1 MTESRFFER
10 PSGLT
15 IGEIVSLTG
24 AEPCDG
30 VQLSHRITNIAPIDL
45 AGPAD
50 LTFMDNPKF
59 VDKLASTRAGACLMS
74 ERFEHSA
81 PSGLM
86 VLRTREPYLAF
97 VTVARK
103 FYPDSL
109 TPTSLFES
117 DGVSPGAFVHPSAR
131 LASGVKVDPG
141 AVIGPRAEI
150 GASTVI
156 GPTAVIGPR
165 VQIGHNCAIGAGTS
179 ITHAVIGNRV
189 IIHPGCHIGQ
199 DGFGYVSNTQGHVK
213 IPQIG
218 SVIIHD
224 DVEIGAGTAI
234 DRGGIRN
241 TEIGEGTKIDN
252 QVQIGHNVV
261 VGRHCII
268 VGQSGLSGSVV
279 LEDFVVLGA
288 RVGIIPH
295 ITVGKDAQLAAMS
308 WLIRDVPRGARWA
321 GFPNAKPVKQFFRE
335 MAVLERLSRPGVS
348 ITSSATGE
356 SDEKN

>member
-1 MTESRFFER
+1 MTESRFFKR

-15 IGEIVSLTG
+15 VGEIVSMTG
-24 AEPCDG
+24 AEPRDG
-30 VQLSHRITNIAPIDL
+30 VQLAHRITNVAPIDL

-50 LTFMDNPKF
+50 LTFIDNPRF

-74 ERFEHSA
+74 ERFENRA

-86 VLRTREPYLAF
+86 VLRAREPYRAF

-131 LASGVKVDPG
+131 LASGVKVDPA

-150 GASTVI
+150 GAGTVI
-156 GPTAVIGPR
+156 AANAVIGPDVR
-165 VQIGHNCAIGAGTS
+165 IGRDCAIGAGSS
-179 ITHAVIGNRV
+179 IIHTLIGDRV

-199 DGFGYVSNTQGHVK
+199 DGFGYVSNAQGHLKV
-213 IPQIG
+213 PQVG

-224 DVEIGAGTAI
+224 DVEIGAGTNV
-234 DRGGIRN
+234 DRGGIRD
-241 TEIGEGTKIDN
+241 TVIGEGTKIDN
-252 QVQIGHNVV
+252 LVQIGHNVV
-261 VGRHCII
+261 IGSHCII
-268 VGQSGLSGSVV
+268 VGQSGLAGSAT
-279 LEDFVVLGA
+279 LEDFVVLAG
-288 RVGIIPH
+288 RVGILPH
-295 ITVGKDAQLAAMS
+295 VTVGKGAEIAALSTVM
-308 WLIRDVPRGARWA
+308 RDVPRGARWG

-335 MAVLERLSRPGVS
+335 MAVLERLSRPGII
-348 ITSSATGE
+348 ITSSATDKG
-356 SDEKN
+356 DQTV